1 MAIFIARVVTNEGIK
16 VIKID
21 AIDKSEAER
30 KAQQKAGHVLSVKR
44 RFDFDMSRG
53 MNASERN
60 TFMLR
65 LSSMVGSKMPV
76 TKALDLLATT
86 FSGRIKACAQGLM
99 AQLEA
104 GCTLAEAIDRDR
116 KNFPIAT
123 AALVKAG
130 VQGGET
136 WKALRDAAEFEYLIS
151 GIQKGA
157 MKDIAAA
164 IGTFIVSAALML
176 SSVYYFGPQVTEN
189 PMFKQSDAVNVGWI
203 EVTGKVLC
211 GIQIVMLVIF
221 AMFLWLGTAGRA
233 LMPDLADKLILK
245 IPYYKDLVLSRNAY
259 VVLYKFGLLVGSG
272 IPMEES
278 LALTAE
284 GSPRGALRSDIE
296 RALVFIRSGK
306 TWANALE
313 TLHPTDRA
321 ALSSSTDREDTA
333 RTLDMLARQY
343 RDMYMSRIKS
353 FAPALQMV
361 AALFMTAAGA
371 LLFGLVILPML
382 QFSAGI

>member
-16 VIKID
+16 ALKID
-21 AIDKSEAER
+21 AVDKAEAER
-30 KAQQKAGHVLSVKR
+30 KAQQKAGQVLSVKR

-53 MNASERN
+53 MTASERN

-76 TKALDLLATT
+76 TKALNLLATT
-86 FSGRIKACAQGLM
+86 FTGRIRTCAQGLM
-99 AQLEA
+99 VQLEA

-189 PMFKQSDAVNVGWI
+189 PMFKQSDAVDVGWI
-203 EVTGKVLC
+203 ELTGKIMC
-211 GIQIVMLVIF
+211 GVQIVMLIIF
-221 AMFLWLGTAGRA
+221 ALFLWLGTAGRA

-245 IPYYKDLVLSRNAY
+245 IPYYKDLILSRNAY
-259 VVLYKFGLLVGSG
+259 VVLYKFGLLVASG

-284 GSPRGALRSDIE
+284 GSPRGALRTDIE